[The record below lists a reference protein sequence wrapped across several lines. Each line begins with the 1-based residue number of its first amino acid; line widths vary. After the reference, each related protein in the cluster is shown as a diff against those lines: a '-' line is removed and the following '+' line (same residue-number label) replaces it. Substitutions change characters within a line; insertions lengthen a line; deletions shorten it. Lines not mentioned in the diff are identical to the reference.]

1 MHPSL
6 RSLTH
11 RPWALPAGPWVMA
24 QNWHDLLFA
33 HWPVSLEILR
43 GLIPRAL
50 EVDEFDGQAWISVV
64 PFSMS
69 GVRVRGTPSMP
80 WLSAFPELNVRTY
93 VVVDGKPGVWFFSL
107 DAANPLAVQIARRWL
122 RLPYFHARMS
132 AIAGPERIE
141 YSSRRDDRGSGPAQF
156 EASYAAV
163 GPSFNAR
170 PGTLEYFLTE
180 RYCLY
185 AEKPDGEVLRGEIHH
200 APWSLQEARASFG
213 GNTMAESLGFDLS
226 GPPALLNFAKLQ
238 EVVVWWPEQVRSP
251 PR

>member
-80 WLSAFPELNVRTY
+80 WLSAFPELKI
-93 VVVDGKPGVWFFSL
+93 G
-107 DAANPLAVQIARRWL
+107 
-122 RLPYFHARMS
+122 
-132 AIAGPERIE
+132 
-141 YSSRRDDRGSGPAQF
+141 
-156 EASYAAV
+156 
-163 GPSFNAR
+163 
-170 PGTLEYFLTE
+170 
-180 RYCLY
+180 
-185 AEKPDGEVLRGEIHH
+185 
-200 APWSLQEARASFG
+200 RASCR
-213 GNTMAESLGFDLS
+213 ER
-226 GPPALLNFAKLQ
+226 
-238 EVVVWWPEQVRSP
+238 V
-251 PR
+251 